1 VEIEH
6 WHNEMDTITMTET
19 YADPSHRPLPRI
31 PVWPGHYYRGAATLI
46 AGPGAAGKGQQLLN
60 AACRMAAGL
69 AWPGEPQGTAHPRRR
84 VILVTPE
91 DDANEDIA
99 PRIDA
104 TFEMLGVADP
114 PKHLIIDLTF
124 LSTGDVF
131 SLDDPAWETE
141 VRALIELY
149 EKSEAP
155 VGMLGIDPLMEVTE
169 KVGTNAAARRTL
181 RRVLRLAKDYGIVVA
196 VIHHTTK
203 DGKTIAGSAAV
214 VQIMRI
220 VFTVARDDPDDLT
233 SPCTL
238 HLAKANGLDAST
250 VPDLRYRVLKTSDGQ
265 PYLNWLTGDATT
277 AVLRALPE
285 WRERDGAESWGG
297 VQWTT
302 SALAEGVPA

>member
-1 VEIEH
+1 
-6 WHNEMDTITMTET
+6 MTMTET

-31 PVWPGHYYRGAATLI
+31 PVWPGHLYRGAATLI

-60 AACRMAAGL
+60 AACRMAGGL
-69 AWPGEPQGTAHPRRR
+69 AWPGEPEGTRHPRRR

-91 DDANEDIA
+91 DDANEDTAQRIA
-99 PRIDA
+99 A
-104 TFEMLGVADP
+104 TFEMLGVTDP
-114 PKHLIIDLTF
+114 PLHLIIDLTF

-141 VRALIELY
+141 VRELIKFYAPTPE
-149 EKSEAP
+149 EPGKIP

-196 VIHHTTK
+196 IIHHTTK

-220 VFTVARDDPDDLT
+220 VFTVARDDSDDLT

-238 HLAKANGLDAST
+238 HLAKANGLDAAM
-250 VPDLRYRVLKTSDGQ
+250 VPDMRYEVLKTDAGL
-265 PYLNWLTGDATT
+265 PWIHWLTDDAAT
-277 AVLRALPE
+277 AALRALPA
-285 WRERDGAESWGG
+285 WRERDGTETWGG

-302 SALAEGVPA
+302 SALTEEVPA